1 MTVIH
6 EEMTPEEIDIAEHFE
21 RGLSDSELRAATVR
35 FGAGAIE
42 LLPPQLSQLLHERAV
57 KDGQSQLD
65 VMRKALESYLLPA

>member
-6 EEMTPEEIDIAEHFE
+6 EEMTPEEKDIAEHFD
-21 RGLSDSELRAATVR
+21 RGLSDSELSAATIR

-42 LLPPQLSQLLHERAV
+42 LLPPQLSQLLHDRAV

-65 VMRKALESYLLPA
+65 VMRKALESYLIPA